1 MKLEIYN
8 VANSK
13 SFVQGKSLLRIN
25 KRGGLLTFSGTAAQ
39 VMGVEHGDK
48 IIVVQDEEAP
58 ENFYIHKTVS
68 PDGFLLRG
76 KSGTK
81 NGVAFNCSK
90 LANMLAPK
98 HLGISYPIGA
108 AIEID
113 GMTYHLIVTAKP
125 MNEKIDPLPKK

>member
-1 MKLEIYN
+1 MKLKVFN
-8 VANSK
+8 AANSK

-25 KRGGLLTFSGTAAQ
+25 KRGGLLTFSGAATT
-39 VMGVEHGDK
+39 VMGVKHGDK
-48 IIVVQDEEAP
+48 IVVVQDEESP
-58 ENFYIHKTVS
+58 ENFYVHKTAS
-68 PDGFLLRG
+68 PDGFVLRG
-76 KSGTK
+76 KLGSK

-108 AIEID
+108 AVEID